1 MNTNYVIYGLVA
13 IAVVAGLLPLFTK
26 EAVAPVVDDSDT
38 VLCTADAMVCPDGSF
53 VGRVAPNCNFAA
65 CPDTD
70 TP

>member
-13 IAVVAGLLPLFTK
+13 IAVVAGLLHLFTK
-26 EAVAPVVDDSDT
+26 EAVVD
-38 VLCTADAMVCPDGSF
+38 CKADAMVCPDGSF
-53 VGRVAPNCNFAA
+53 TGRVAPNCNFAA

>member
-13 IAVVAGLLPLFTK
+13 IAVVAGLLHLFTK
-26 EAVAPVVDDSDT
+26 EAVAPVVD
-38 VLCTADAMVCPDGSF
+38 CKADAMACPDGSF
-53 VGRVAPNCNFAA
+53 TGRVPPNCNFAA

>member
-13 IAVVAGLLPLFTK
+13 IAVVAGLLYLFTK
-26 EAVAPVVDDSDT
+26 EAVVD
-38 VLCTADAMVCPDGSF
+38 CKADAMVCPDGSF